1 MSHYKPGTLDDV
13 AYNARKR
20 AKQRRIAE
28 SNSEPSGYRSK
39 DYFEQLGE
47 MQQKVADLD
56 EALGGLSDRLSTLEG
71 TMSSAK
77 SMAETALAAV
87 SFLSAPGAVILG
99 STTESIDG
107 WVLAGSIKTQI
118 DGSEQTFYLFEK
130 ADTQ

>member
-39 DYFEQLGE
+39 DYFEQLDE
-47 MQQKVADLD
+47 MQQKIADLD

-71 TMSSAK
+71 TMSNAK

-87 SFLSAPGAVILG
+87 SFLSAPGAVIFR

>member
-1 MSHYKPGTLDDV
+1 M
-13 AYNARKR
+13 KR
-20 AKQRRIAE
+20 
-28 SNSEPSGYRSK
+28 S
-39 DYFEQLGE
+39 
-47 MQQKVADLD
+47 
-56 EALGGLSDRLSTLEG
+56 GGLGDRLSTLEG

-87 SFLSAPGAVILG
+87 SFLSAPGAVILR

>member
-20 AKQRRIAE
+20 AKQRRITE

-47 MQQKVADLD
+47 MQQKIADLD
-56 EALGGLSDRLSTLEG
+56 DALGGLSDRLSTLEG

-87 SFLSAPGAVILG
+87 SFLSAPGAVILR